1 MLLET
6 LPTKNVE
13 LSNISRLPKVK
24 IVLDYVLN
32 KLSQQIS
39 QQSYELFSDL
49 LTMYR
54 TSVGFDPNAL
64 SKGRYKRIKS
74 SDFKQLVQ
82 SINLELGNILNSTEY
97 KQLIAKQHDNSV
109 LFNQFLELSNKVR
122 IHPAY
127 SMQQE
132 VNTFEE
138 LLKEQEAY
146 NLLLNFYSEHSEY
159 YMEIYG
165 AEKLNE
171 FIAEVNKIYEKQHC
185 QNRQVRGKLV
195 LKSLEYQHEN
205 GKNISVAA
213 DELFNELETM
223 LMQESNT
230 FTKHE
235 LLLQLLKT
243 GNLTI
248 NASTKLANYIDYLND
263 NIVDIANY
271 NQIDYEFSYAILAKY
286 NSLQPFDK
294 RMEWINLAEASSKTK
309 DHEGVFANY
318 KLIKAIIAIDSNNF
332 SLALKYLNEAEHQV
346 HKMPGKSLATRNI
359 WIEICHYKIL
369 LYLNA
374 QLSGSIL
381 YDTTHYDILIRIVED
396 LGTHQYNQN
405 VLLMDLMGFKAISAN
420 DFESAL
426 HYFQKSSEYR
436 KKEDV
441 NAHKLIADYIYFLLS
456 GKTKKLNSTLI
467 QLKQLNTPFLS
478 KIGVKLLENLAVQ
491 YAVYNSSKLSEQEK
505 HID

>member
-1 MLLET
+1 
-6 LPTKNVE
+6 
-13 LSNISRLPKVK
+13 
-24 IVLDYVLN
+24 
-32 KLSQQIS
+32 
-39 QQSYELFSDL
+39 
-49 LTMYR
+49 
-54 TSVGFDPNAL
+54 
-64 SKGRYKRIKS
+64 
-74 SDFKQLVQ
+74 
-82 SINLELGNILNSTEY
+82 
-97 KQLIAKQHDNSV
+97 
-109 LFNQFLELSNKVR
+109 
-122 IHPAY
+122 
-127 SMQQE
+127 
-132 VNTFEE
+132 
-138 LLKEQEAY
+138 
-146 NLLLNFYSEHSEY
+146 
-159 YMEIYG
+159 MEIYG

-171 FIAEVNKIYEKQHC
+171 FIAEVNKIYEKQQR

-405 VLLMDLMGFKAISAN
+405 VLLMDLMGLKAISAN

-456 GKTKKLNSTLI
+456 GKTKKLNSILI

-478 KIGVKLLENLAVQ
+478 KIGEKLLENLAVQ
-491 YAVYNSSKLSEQEK
+491 YAVLSASKPNKKKEE
-505 HID
+505 IE